1 MNEPQR
7 IAAMLAREGDGCAAA
22 ILVAMAGAPSV
33 AVLREDS
40 AHLVGLRRLGCINR
54 DRLTPIGQRVA
65 LVLRSL
71 HGVEPALREAKS

>member
-22 ILVAMAGAPSV
+22 ILVAMAGAAAV
-33 AVLREDS
+33 AVLREDRG
-40 AHLVGLRRLGCINR
+40 HLIDLRQLGCVSR
-54 DRLTPIGQRVA
+54 EKLTPLGQRVA

-71 HGVEPALREAKS
+71 HGVEPALSEPLG

>member
-22 ILVAMAGAPSV
+22 ILVAMAGSARFD
-33 AVLREDS
+33 VLREDGPQLLS
-40 AHLVGLRRLGCINR
+40 LRRLGCMSR
-54 DRLTPIGQRVA
+54 DALTPLGQRVA

-71 HGVEPALREAKS
+71 HGVEPTLREAVR